1 MPESQRTVIL
11 AVMPTL
17 AVVGAGP
24 KGIAIAA
31 KARALAAAGFSP
43 PRVVLIERNAV
54 AGNWTGEQ
62 GYTSGKLPLGTPPE
76 KDIGFPYPGSWGA
89 ATPEVTAAM
98 SPYSWPR
105 HLIAHG
111 VYADW
116 VDRGRLRP
124 THRQWS
130 SYLRE
135 VASMAEAEIVRDEVV
150 SLEVNPAARSDGS
163 ARTDGSADGSDGSA
177 DGSDGSAGA
186 DGAARAGGDSGASG
200 ERWRLTLRSGEPIVA
215 DGVVFTGAGP
225 PVTVPGQPRRHPR
238 VFDGRSYWLHERAL
252 SHQVAQ
258 SVCVIG
264 SGETAASV
272 VVSLLQKAP
281 ERSTVDVLTS
291 RGVLYSRGE
300 SYDENRFYSD
310 PCDWLQL
317 AEAHRRQFLERTD
330 RGVFSQHAEA
340 VLNKSH
346 GFRTLAGRAV
356 RVDAGE
362 QQVIVTIEYGD
373 ERERVAYDLVVVA
386 IGFQARWFER
396 LLGGGG
402 RRRLQVSL
410 AGDELERRIDLDLSV
425 AGLSP
430 PLHLPAVAGLAQGP
444 GFPNLSC
451 LGLLSDRILRRYVA
465 LEKRPPR
472 AGEEGACLRSRSR
485 PGRATTVSA
494 VRWSCRSRCPSGSPP
509 RLTGAVCP

>member
-1 MPESQRTVIL
+1 
-11 AVMPTL
+11 MPTL

-31 KARALAAAGFSP
+31 KARALAAAGLGP
-43 PRVVLIERNAV
+43 PRVVLVDRGAV
-54 AGNWTGEQ
+54 AGNWSGRQ
-62 GYTSGKLPLGTPPE
+62 GYTSGLLPLGTPPE
-76 KDIGFPYPGSWGA
+76 KDVGFPYADSWGA
-89 ATPEVTAAM
+89 TSSAVTAAM
-98 SPYSWPR
+98 ADYSWQR

-135 VASMAEAEIVRDEVV
+135 VAEKAEAEIVAGDVV
-150 SLEVNPAARSDGS
+150 GLEVDG
-163 ARTDGSADGSDGSA
+163 G
-177 DGSDGSAGA
+177 
-186 DGAARAGGDSGASG
+186 
-200 ERWRLTLRSGEPIVA
+200 RWRLALKPAEAILA

-225 PVTVPGQPRRHPR
+225 PISVAGQPQQHPR
-238 VFDGRSYWLHERAL
+238 VLDGRSYWLAGQAPGK
-252 SHQVAQ
+252 QVAQ

-272 VVSLLQKAP
+272 VISLLNKSHK
-281 ERSTVDVLTS
+281 RSTIDVLTS

-310 PCDWLQL
+310 PGDWPRL
-317 AEAHRRQFLERTD
+317 AQSHRREFLERTD
-330 RGVFSQHAEA
+330 RGVFSQQAEA
-340 VLNKSH
+340 ILNQSR

-356 RVDAGE
+356 AIEAGDR
-362 QQVIVTIEYGD
+362 QVVVTIEYGN

-386 IGFQARWFER
+386 IGFEARWFEG
-396 LLGGGG
+396 LLGGEA
-402 RRRLQVSL
+402 RRRLDSGL
-410 AGDELERRIDLDLSV
+410 AGAELEQRIELDLSV

-430 PLHLPAVAGLAQGP
+430 PLHLPLVAGLAQGP

-465 LEKRPPR
+465 LEQPTRI
-472 AGEEGACLRSRSR
+472 
-485 PGRATTVSA
+485 VSERREL
-494 VRWSCRSRCPSGSPP
+494 V
-509 RLTGAVCP
+509 